1 MWCTITYDLE
11 IVTLYTPHE
20 IAAIQRRTLRVLVV
34 SQIAGSAA
42 LAAAVTVGAFVIQD
56 ILGQTTAWGG
66 VASATVTM
74 GTAFMSQMLARL
86 MNVRGRRNGLQVGY
100 LLAIFGGF
108 IAGYGA
114 ETKTLW
120 IFLFGLF
127 IFGNG
132 QASNLLSRYAAAD
145 LATPNERGRAMSR
158 ILFASTFGAVFGPL
172 LIRPAEQ
179 AGMHWFGWGQYTGP
193 WIFAG
198 AFFLTSLI
206 NTTLRLRPDPLEV
219 AGRLNRQTEVG
230 ASSRLFSDAIKAIRM
245 SGDAQIAVIAMVI
258 SQMAMVAVMTMTP
271 VHLKIHDHETV
282 SAYIISLHIAGMY
295 AFSPL
300 VGRFADRQ
308 GRMTTIQ
315 VGALVL
321 MGATVLSSLAG
332 DSPVLLFPALW
343 MLGVGWSFGL
353 IGGSSLLIDSIDEKI
368 RVRVQGAADL
378 TMSFCGGLAG
388 FSSGFI
394 RKAVG
399 YHVLSNIGTVLA
411 GMLLVVVML
420 RKSSMSSESV
430 GAS

>member
-1 MWCTITYDLE
+1 
-11 IVTLYTPHE
+11 
-20 IAAIQRRTLRVLVV
+20 V

-86 MNVRGRRNGLQVGY
+86 MNVRGRRNGLQAGY
-100 LLAIFGGF
+100 LFAIFGGF

-127 IFGNG
+127 VFGNG

-145 LATPNERGRAMSR
+145 LATTDQRGRAMSR

-172 LIRPAEQ
+172 LIKPAEQ
-179 AGMHWFGWGQYTGP
+179 AGMQWFGWGQYTGP

-198 AFFLTSLI
+198 VFFLTSLI

-219 AGRLNRQTEVG
+219 AGRLNRQADVDAPTN
-230 ASSRLFSDAIKAIRM
+230 LFSDAFKAIQA
-245 SGDAQIAVIAMVI
+245 SGDAKIAVIAMVI

-271 VHLKIHDHETV
+271 VHLRLHDHETV

-300 VGRFADRQ
+300 VGRFADRR
-308 GRMTTIQ
+308 GRLTTIQ
-315 VGALVL
+315 VGALIL
-321 MGATVLSSLAG
+321 MGATVLSSLSG
-332 DSPVLLFPALW
+332 DSPILLFPALW
-343 MLGVGWSFGL
+343 LLGVGWSLGL
-353 IGGSSLLIDSIDEKI
+353 IGGSSLLVDSIDQQI

-378 TMSFCGGLAG
+378 MMSFCGGLAG

-399 YHVLSNIGTVLA
+399 YHVLSNIGTLLA
-411 GMLLVVVML
+411 GVLLVIVMTKKAT
-420 RKSSMSSESV
+420 RSTETIGTV
-430 GAS
+430 